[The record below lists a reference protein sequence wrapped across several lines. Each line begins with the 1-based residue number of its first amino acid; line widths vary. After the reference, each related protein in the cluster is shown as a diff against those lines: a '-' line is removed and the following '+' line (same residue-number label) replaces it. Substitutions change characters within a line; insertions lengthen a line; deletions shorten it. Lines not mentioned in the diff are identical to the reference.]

1 MQMKRGTAG
10 ERDRDESRYVCAERA
25 LSIFPSEIPAVERN
39 GAVGSGRFDVH
50 ILKKDHWVFDTSRDV
65 REDAERYA
73 RAMLSAPGIEAVKV
87 MRVLGLSGGDQVE
100 REVFS
105 AQRPVV
111 KAIVVNP
118 IDEAPAPCTGLAD
131 LLKLD
136 ARLVMGRLGRNYAE
150 RMFVTPSEVLHIHA
164 EARRFSDKDN
174 MLGGT
179 IGRVATL
186 QAERYGGSVRD
197 RREEL
202 HALADKM
209 FERAR
214 KAAAIKDLPSPGE
227 VGLSATIAAVSKL
240 AQPVDWDWLTTV
252 AICRDL
258 VKTRSWLGKFDLVV
272 DLIRDRERTP
282 DATRPILDGLLAE
295 VIAAPGSLQE
305 ILGEKPSLGDALN
318 DLFALVEGRLNT
330 GARGPA
336 DRAVVLNA
344 LMVDEPALEA
354 TRYVVLEMARRELR
368 GGQPLYRLDPGMERA
383 VFRALLVRIVT
394 PNGVVGGAGTA
405 EALVKRALRGVEEGG
420 ATGNRRAMSETF
432 EALPDGRRRALFL
445 AALSGSSMA
454 ETYREQ
460 LEILIESVASG
471 PGALKRFLDEE
482 ASLRE
487 NLDRFAEIYS
497 LVADGDAAEPFRAR
511 LLDGLDRI
519 TEEYIVAHKVI
530 ERIDNPRD
538 PLRDRADRL
547 VGLCA
552 KGGLRGQRSTAAV
565 RKRVIEHLRRPN
577 FETLYIEGLDDPDKR
592 TRALARFYHLLG
604 EAGFR

>member
-1 MQMKRGTAG
+1 
-10 ERDRDESRYVCAERA
+10 
-25 LSIFPSEIPAVERN
+25 
-39 GAVGSGRFDVH
+39 VGSGRFDVH
-50 ILKKDHWVFDTSRDV
+50 IFKKDHWVFDTCREE

-73 RAMLSAPGIEAVKV
+73 RAMLNAPGIEAVKV
-87 MRVLGLSGGDQVE
+87 VRVLGLSGGDQVE

-111 KAIVVNP
+111 KAIVVNA
-118 IDEAPAPCTGLAD
+118 IDEAPAPCSDLSD

-136 ARLVMGRLGRNYAE
+136 ARLAMGRLGRNYAE
-150 RMFVTPSEVLHIHA
+150 KMFVTPSEVLHIHA
-164 EARRFSDKDN
+164 EGRRFADKDN
-174 MLGGT
+174 LLGGA

-186 QAERYGGSVRD
+186 QTERYGGSVRV
-197 RREEL
+197 RRDEL

-209 FERAR
+209 FDRAR
-214 KAAAIKDLPSPGE
+214 KAAAVKELPSPRE
-227 VGLSATIAAVSKL
+227 VGLSAVIAAVSRL
-240 AQPVDWDWLTTV
+240 VQPVDWDWLTTV

-258 VKTRSWLGKFDLVV
+258 VKTRSWLGKFDLLV
-272 DLIRDRERTP
+272 DLVRDRARTP
-282 DATRPILDGLLAE
+282 DASRSILDGLLAE

-305 ILGEKPSLGDALN
+305 LLGEKPSLADALN

-330 GARGPA
+330 GNRGPA

-344 LMVDEPALEA
+344 LMTDAPALEA
-354 TRYVVLEMARRELR
+354 TRYVVMEMARRELR
-368 GGQPLYRLDPGMERA
+368 GGQPLYRLDPGMEKA

-420 ATGNRRAMSETF
+420 STGNRRAMSETF

-454 ETYREQ
+454 ETYAEH

-482 ASLRE
+482 ASLRS
-487 NLDRFAEIYS
+487 NLDGLAEIYS
-497 LVADGDAAEPFRAR
+497 LVDGGDTAEPFRTR
-511 LLDGLDRI
+511 LLDGLDRV
-519 TEEYIVAHKVI
+519 TEEFIVSRKVI

-552 KGGLRGQRSTAAV
+552 AGGLRGRRSAAAV
-565 RKRVIEHLRRPN
+565 RKRVVEHLRRPN
-577 FETLYIEGLDDPDKR
+577 FETLYVEGLDDPDKR